1 MSQLLNK
8 VYIIVVCQ
16 SLIMFGFEV
25 NAIRASLGGENPQQF
40 LSSIEDVPLM
50 LGLIED
56 ENNVLN
62 FNKPSGRLVQVYA
75 FGPLK
80 EKEIINYYNLV
91 LPEFGWK
98 NIHDLVFVREG
109 EILKINL
116 FRENSTLIVVF
127 MLSPDTTE

>member
-1 MSQLLNK
+1 
-8 VYIIVVCQ
+8 
-16 SLIMFGFEV
+16 
-25 NAIRASLGGENPQQF
+25 
-40 LSSIEDVPLM
+40 
-50 LGLIED
+50 
-56 ENNVLN
+56 VLN